1 MSNKRKSASV
11 KHTPFRSILGLIA
24 GIIGLWFGFGLLNIT
39 GEAQD
44 LGAGEKALRIV
55 FAIVWFTFWIGA
67 MVYNVLNLYS
77 HSRSKRGET
86 QPAAGTIAPAA
97 PGDGPPAKAGFET
110 KLRGLES
117 LRKDGLISEEEYK
130 KKREDL
136 MQEKW

>member
-24 GIIGLWFGFGLLNIT
+24 GIIGLMFGFGLLNIT

-86 QPAAGTIAPAA
+86 QPAA

-130 KKREDL
+130 KKRDDL